1 MPVIDADGHVEE
13 HEATFSDDF
22 LEPAFRDRRPVI
34 VASGNRAF
42 WMCDDRLIPKLV
54 GRACNVM
61 GTPTGYGHV
70 PREITAAKPES
81 VESLELHGTA
91 IRLADNQR
99 EDIDLQ
105 VLYSTLFLA
114 GPLSAD
120 PQVNQALCRSWNRW
134 IAQVCS
140 EDQEHFRWVAV
151 VDLADV
157 AGAVTTLREARG
169 LPGNLGVMLLG
180 TVGDRMLDAPEFEPF
195 WAAAAEMDL
204 PVAVHVGWPCPS
216 LNNLYDNLF
225 NSQVAP
231 FVISLFMAF
240 VNAVS
245 SGLFDRYPQLRVAF
259 LEAGSEWLP
268 YWINRMQHYYEVSE
282 RIPQIDYRAKEPPLT
297 YLQRG
302 NIYVTAEAE
311 EPLLPQVLAQC
322 GDDCLLWASDIP
334 HSDRERFAVRHLR
347 AREDVS
353 DTSKTKLLWDNPR
366 RFYGLTG

>member
-13 HEATFSDDF
+13 HEATFCDDF

-120 PQVNQALCRSWNRW
+120 PRLNQALCRSWNRW

-140 EDQEHFRWVAV
+140 EDPEHFRWVAV
-151 VDLADV
+151 LDLADV
-157 AGAVTTLREARG
+157 AGALTTLREARG

-180 TVGDRMLDAPEFEPF
+180 TVGDRMLDAPDFEPF

-245 SGLFDRYPQLRVAF
+245 SGLFDRYPRLRVAF
-259 LEAGSEWLP
+259 LEAGTSGCRTGSTGCSTTLRSASASRRSTTAPRSRRSHTSSAATSTSWP
-268 YWINRMQHYYEVSE
+268 RPRS
-282 RIPQIDYRAKEPPLT
+282 RSYRSARPVRRSVPVVGLGHPA
-297 YLQRG
+297 LQPRALCPSG
-302 NIYVTAEAE
+302 I
-311 EPLLPQVLAQC
+311 C
-322 GDDCLLWASDIP
+322 
-334 HSDRERFAVRHLR
+334 

-353 DTSKTKLLWDNPR
+353 DTSRTKLLLGQPTTVLR
-366 RFYGLTG
+366 TRF